1 MIVPHE
7 LTDNTLHSFGMDE
20 DFFCLF
26 LFLAKVSFF
35 LADADMLL
43 LPALGADR
51 VATSLD
57 DHALES
63 LNSLAHF
70 RVQLLLH

>member
-1 MIVPHE
+1 MIAPHE
-7 LTDNTLHSFGMDE
+7 LTDSIVHSLGMNE

-43 LPALGADR
+43 LPALGADG
-51 VATSLD
+51 VASSLD

>member
-1 MIVPHE
+1 M
-7 LTDNTLHSFGMDE
+7 NE
-20 DFFCLF
+20 DFLCLF

-35 LADADMLL
+35 LADAYVLL

-51 VATSLD
+51 VAACLD
-57 DHALES
+57 DHALEG